1 MATAPESDASE
12 KYLDLS
18 RTYLRQAEEE
28 LSREDYRQAG
38 EEAWGAVST
47 AIKGIAEHRGWNHRH
62 HRLTGAALRELAD
75 EFAADFN
82 NDQLKQWFDV
92 VEGLHDNFYQ
102 DDRTEAEVES
112 AVVRARWLL
121 GFLQAVRSQS
131 PRDIPNRSNNQKRRW
146 ESLHGIPW
154 DEAHPPV

>member
-18 RTYLRQAEEE
+18 RIYIRQAEEE

-38 EEAWGAVST
+38 EKAWGAVST
-47 AIKGIAEHRGWNHRH
+47 AVKGVAEQRGWN

-82 NDQLKQWFDV
+82 SDQLKQWFDV
-92 VEGLHDNFYQ
+92 VEGLHDNFYE
-102 DDRTEAEVES
+102 DDGTEAEV
-112 AVVRARWLL
+112 
-121 GFLQAVRSQS
+121 
-131 PRDIPNRSNNQKRRW
+131 D
-146 ESLHGIPW
+146 
-154 DEAHPPV
+154 PP

>member
-1 MATAPESDASE
+1 MATAPESNASE
-12 KYLDLS
+12 KYLNLS
-18 RTYLRQAEEE
+18 RIYIRQAEEE

-38 EEAWGAVST
+38 EKAWGAVST
-47 AIKGIAEHRGWNHRH
+47 AIKGIAEQRDWNHRH

-92 VEGLHDNFYQ
+92 VEGLHDNFYE

-121 GFLQAVRSQS
+121 GFLQAVRSQ
-131 PRDIPNRSNNQKRRW
+131 PPQAIPNRSNNQKRRW
-146 ESLHGIPW
+146 ESLNGIPW
-154 DEAHPPV
+154 DEAHPPE